1 MPTVLKKDGFSI
13 RIYPNDHLPSH
24 VHVCKAEGEAKIH
37 LGSETE
43 HPSLVK
49 IWKMSDQDT
58 VRALKLVSEH
68 QVELLEKWRD
78 IHVRAEA
85 VSADASEPRAQNWM
99 ETK

>member
-43 HPSLVK
+43 CPSLVN
-49 IWKMSDQDT
+49 I
-58 VRALKLVSEH
+58 
-68 QVELLEKWRD
+68 
-78 IHVRAEA
+78 
-85 VSADASEPRAQNWM
+85 
-99 ETK
+99 

>member
-13 RIYPNDHLPSH
+13 RIYTNDHLPSH
-24 VHVCKAEGEAKIH
+24 VHAFKAEGEAKIH

-43 HPSLVK
+43 RPSLVN
-49 IWKMSDQDT
+49 IWKMSDQDA

-78 IHVRAEA
+78 IHGELE
-85 VSADASEPRAQNWM
+85 SD
-99 ETK
+99 